1 MANKFGV
8 FVFGGLVGAIA
19 ALLCAPR
26 SGEETRA
33 MVADKANSV
42 WGEAQEIGRASCRER
57 V

>member
-33 MVADKANSV
+33 MAADSMSV
-42 WGEAQEIGRASCRER
+42 VWD
-57 V
+57 